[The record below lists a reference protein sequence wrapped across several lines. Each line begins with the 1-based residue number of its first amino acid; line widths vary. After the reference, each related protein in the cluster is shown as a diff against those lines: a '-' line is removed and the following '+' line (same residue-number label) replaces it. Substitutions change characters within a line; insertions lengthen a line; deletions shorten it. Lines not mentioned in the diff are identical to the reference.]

1 MLQSM
6 DRLKVF
12 YHVFSKGSVLDAA
25 KALYVS
31 QSAISQSLQ
40 KLESEIQ
47 SPLFTR
53 VHKRLIPTAAGK
65 NLFSVV
71 GPFMEE
77 LDTCLKNIDQAR
89 DQPFGKLSIGAPVEF
104 GKTYFPA
111 ILSKFREEYPDVTF
125 FLKFGDP
132 ATLLPMVETG
142 QVDFAFVDNFLTQ
155 KQFFRNLD
163 IFHFEPIVDEEV
175 ILACSCHYYDKEI
188 NKDHSFN
195 HLIRQD
201 FITYRHNAQTVINWF
216 KHHFD
221 KTNVKL
227 KIVLTVDSQQAVIST
242 IKHSAGMG
250 MVASHAVDKELRRG
264 LIVPIDTSK
273 SQIIN
278 QISLV
283 LLQEKIPTLT
293 EKVFQKFLLE
303 KIQSM
308 NL

>member
-12 YHVFSKGSVLDAA
+12 YHVFSKGSVLAAA

-53 VHKRLIPTAAGK
+53 VYKRLIPTAAGK
-65 NLFSVV
+65 NLFTVV
-71 GPFMEE
+71 SPFMEE
-77 LDTCLKNIDQAR
+77 IDTCLKNIDQAR
-89 DQPFGKLSIGAPVEF
+89 DKPFGKLSIGAPVEF

-111 ILSKFREEYPDVTF
+111 ILSEFREKYPDVIF
-125 FLKFGDP
+125 YLKFGDP
-132 ATLLPMVETG
+132 ATLLPMVESG
-142 QVDFAFVDNFLTQ
+142 QIDFAFVDNFLTQ
-155 KQFFRNLD
+155 RQFSNNLD
-163 IFHFEPIVDEEV
+163 IYHFKPIVDEEV
-175 ILACSCHYYDKEI
+175 ILACSRHYYDKAI
-188 NKDHSFN
+188 KKDHSFKR
-195 HLIRQD
+195 LILQD
-201 FITYRHNAQTVINWF
+201 FITYRHNAQTVKNWF

-221 KTNVKL
+221 KTSIKL
-227 KIVLTVDSQQAVIST
+227 KIVLTVNSQQAVISA

-250 MVASHAVDKELRRG
+250 MVASHSVDKELQQG

-273 SQIIN
+273 AQIIN

-283 LLQEKIPTLT
+283 ILQEKIPTLT
-293 EKVFQKFLLE
+293 EKVFQKFLLD

-308 NL
+308 TL